1 MTFNYRALLAAL
13 GLFISLRYAGMA
25 QSANGGFEAGDL
37 TGWGADQ

>member
-1 MTFNYRALLAAL
+1 MPLKYRALVAAL
-13 GLFISLRYAGMA
+13 ALFISLRYAGMA